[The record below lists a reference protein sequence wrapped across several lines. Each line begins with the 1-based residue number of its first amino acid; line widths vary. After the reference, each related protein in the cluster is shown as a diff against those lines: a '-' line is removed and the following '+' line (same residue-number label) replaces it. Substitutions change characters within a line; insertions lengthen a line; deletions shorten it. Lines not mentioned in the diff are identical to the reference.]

1 MMVKIQSR
9 TSCSGKPFAVTDDTF
24 MHKGYNTDD
33 CRSTM

>member
-9 TSCSGKPFAVTDDTF
+9 TGCSGKPFAVNDTF